1 MTCSKV
7 YDNNNDNDLFKIK
20 NDLFE
25 INKFDD
31 NHSSFKDNVVG
42 NFGLL
47 DLISALI
54 WIKVRNIH
62 RSFMFLQT

>member
-1 MTCSKV
+1 MF
-7 YDNNNDNDLFKIK
+7 DNNELFKITFDDNDLLLQ
-20 NDLFE
+20 NDQ
-25 INKFDD
+25 D
-31 NHSSFKDNVVG
+31 NNCSFKDNVVG

-54 WIKVRNIH
+54 WIKVRNIP